1 MQVDSYP
8 STGSQVLLVAQLKRF
23 FLLFLPIVPSEQ
35 TKSLSAAQKPANCV
49 QRHSN
54 KVTCA
59 ALFYPGRWL
68 QHHRCCFGSRKWL
81 QELRGS
87 EVGSHS
93 IDPARRLTGTEDSP
107 FSHSC
112 DMCFKG
118 RSSEHSPWSNT
129 TKKSNQKERSPRT
142 SGALLTVQRC
152 ENARY

>member
-1 MQVDSYP
+1 MHVHDKQGKRVLNPYNEIRCEVQVDSYP
-8 STGSQVLLVAQLKRF
+8 STGSQVLLVAQLKGF

-59 ALFYPGRWL
+59 AFFYPGRWL
-68 QHHRCCFGSRKWL
+68 QHHRCCFGRRKWL

-93 IDPARRLTGTEDSP
+93 IDPARRITGTEDSP

-112 DMCFKG
+112 DKCSKG
-118 RSSEHSPWSNT
+118 RSSEHSPWSRHN
-129 TKKSNQKERSPRT
+129 
-142 SGALLTVQRC
+142 
-152 ENARY
+152 